1 MTGPDSEQSRN
12 VAGQEIAEGTKKSQ
26 LAVAISEA
34 ISATEVERNNKVDA
48 VIALLSGWDI
58 VVDGEVPPAFVNKIK
73 SQLLINPDDYLG
85 VAENQHRATGDAV
98 SEPVLYEEPI
108 VEVKAEVDPIA
119 ELGTKI
125 GNWYRRATA
134 TGPISVQSLR
144 ELAVDAAEIDRLI
157 EELNYADPNNDER
170 HQKIQQ
176 RKTLWRGLDKRREEI
191 AGQIK
196 YLENQEKLIVLDQQI
211 DRFGQIV
218 NNPAF
223 QLSDKLSEFGDKLA
237 AQLVAELLQRA
248 NGLTDSGELAKKL
261 STIEGIIAEKAFEQW
276 RANLENNYPEILNL
290 KQLTLVATTTLSSS
304 NPDLTLAD
312 KLTAS
317 LLQARSKVKSVT
329 SDKRYEEYLVANY
342 WQPAEQAIQKMKD
355 KQAEIEEIEKRKQ
368 QADKKQQEEK
378 EVLDNLRE
386 EIAAMKRRGYYEFAV
401 YSNNPFEKESGK
413 IKDSI
418 KRHKERLKNS
428 PEIEAIRQEFLTVQ
442 FVVLKRTIITAIES
456 YEFNDD
462 GPSKVDEKNRDLFKP
477 LLGDLKAICGEVD
490 TADRKTRFAA
500 EYQRFENEVNARVGF
515 YIAAR
520 SIKNDELGITDRA
533 TSTEIAMQI
542 PISQPVFFNGFNN
555 EIVGNLLSG
564 KITACADPELRY
576 DEEVPLNRIIE
587 KRKVKIFDTVS
598 QRMVE
603 TETNITAWG
612 EALRH
617 FDLFFEGRVPEGV
630 SSLEKES
637 FESQRR
643 KLYSLDSNEIY
654 NIVTTYENARLQ
666 KLYEA
671 DLLASGAR
679 LGSNPPERT
688 DEKYQIKI
696 SKKDALRAWN
706 MSMVFMSP
714 LELAPSSFDKPAPG
728 YYALTVDYAIGEK
741 SGSETG
747 STSAISSLV
756 YFSIIGMCFPQLV
769 TPENPVGVL
778 HTFDLYENPE
788 RKSDGVIESV
798 ARAVHPHEIRDKMRT
813 TLREKGFAA
822 DFDYLVDLPLLP
834 IPPDGYSKMGNG
846 AEKYRYHV
854 FTTPLSNMLL
864 RDSSGNVIRMLDS
877 TGVPNDD
884 YGIMTFNE
892 LIDEN
897 SKSQDNPNGSRMYEE
912 MPFDKTRRED
922 EEIKAWI
929 GQAKNAEDFFKRIL
943 WTGETEFAESAVTK
957 LMVEGNKT
965 TKYATNV
972 LQPWALEKREG
983 FIKEEKLKMQIILTI
998 MLIQGILKI
1007 AHGKSIEEVKQYY
1020 MKLDVGDERGR
1031 EAVICCLEAGFS
1043 VPALAKNFVRQF
1055 ADQIVQSM
1063 KLK

>member
-1 MTGPDSEQSRN
+1 MSRPDSDQRRNDTEQDVSG
-12 VAGQEIAEGTKKSQ
+12 VAKKAQ

-34 ISATEVERNNKVDA
+34 TNSNEEVKASRVDA
-48 VIALLSGWDI
+48 VIDLLKGWNTAS
-58 VVDGEVPPAFVNKIK
+58 DGEIPPAFIGRIK
-73 SQLLINPDDYLG
+73 TQLLINPDDYLG
-85 VAENQHRATGDAV
+85 VAVIQSNVVDETTSKSALP
-98 SEPVLYEEPI
+98 EPLIAEAQ
-108 VEVKAEVDPIA
+108 VESDPVT

-125 GNWYRRATA
+125 GEWYRRANSPQPKA
-134 TGPISVQSLR
+134 PQELR
-144 ELAVDAAEIDRLI
+144 ALILYAQEIDLQI
-157 EELNYADPNNDER
+157 ETLKYADPNDEEK
-170 HQKIQQ
+170 QSKIEQ
-176 RKTLWRGLDKRREEI
+176 RKTLWRGLQKKRKEI
-191 AGQIK
+191 EGQIK
-196 YLENQEKLIVLDQQI
+196 YLENQEKLAVLDQKI
-211 DRFGQIV
+211 ERLGQIV
-218 NNPAF
+218 NNPTF
-223 QLSDKLSEFGDKLA
+223 QLSDKLSEFGDKPA
-237 AQLVAELLQRA
+237 AQLVDELQQSVDK
-248 NGLTDSGELAKKL
+248 LTNSSELAKKL
-261 STIEGIIAEKAFEQW
+261 LTIERILAEKTFDQW
-276 RANLENNYPEILNL
+276 KVNLETNYPEILNL
-290 KQLTLVATTTLSSS
+290 KQLTRAANTTLSSS
-304 NPDLTLAD
+304 SPDLSLID
-312 KLTAS
+312 KLVAS
-317 LLQARSKVKSVT
+317 LSLARSEVKSVT
-329 SDKRYEEYLVANY
+329 TDKRYEEYLVANY

-490 TADRKTRFAA
+490 TADRKTRFMA

-520 SIKNDELGITDRA
+520 SIKNDELGITDKA
-533 TSTEIAMQI
+533 TSNEIAMQI
-542 PISQPVFFNGFNN
+542 PISQPVYFNGFNN
-555 EIVGNLLSG
+555 EIVGDLLSG
-564 KITACADPELRY
+564 KITACTDPELSY
-576 DEEVPLNRIIE
+576 DEEAPLNRIIE
-587 KRKVKIFDTVS
+587 KRKVMIFDSAS
-598 QRMVE
+598 QKMAE
-603 TETNITAWG
+603 KEANITAWG

-617 FDLFFEGRVPEGV
+617 LDLFFEGRVPEGV
-630 SSLEKES
+630 STLEKES

-679 LGSNPPERT
+679 PGSNSPERT

-788 RKSDGVIESV
+788 RKSDGVIELV

-929 GQAKNAEDFFKRIL
+929 GNAKNAEDFFKRIL